1 MVAPRVIKR
10 TPREGAAVLRRWA
23 VVAVGVGVACA
34 AAAAALPA
42 LTAAASILAAVVFVG
57 AIMLA
62 GIASTRTSRSPELVW
77 ILAGILVFWVANS
90 TLYLFLFVQAN
101 TRLDNTVPSRETIA
115 LLSTLFMAGVI
126 ALVAAA
132 LVAVFG
138 WVLRPGRWHLMNGPG
153 GQS

>member
-1 MVAPRVIKR
+1 MAARRVIKR
-10 TPREGAAVLRRWA
+10 TPGEGAAVLRRWSA
-23 VVAVGVGVACA
+23 AAVGAGVACA
-34 AAAAALPA
+34 ALAAALPA
-42 LTAAASILAAVVFVG
+42 VAAVASILAAALLVV
-57 AIMLA
+57 AILLG
-62 GIASTRTSRSPELVW
+62 GIAATRTSRSPELVW

-115 LLSTLFMAGVI
+115 LLSALFMAGVV

>member
-1 MVAPRVIKR
+1 VIKR
-10 TPREGAAVLRRWA
+10 TPREGAAVIRRWSA
-23 VVAVGVGVACA
+23 VAVGVGIACA
-34 AAAAALPA
+34 AVAAALPTA
-42 LTAAASILAAVVFVG
+42 AAAASILAAVAFVA
-57 AIMLA
+57 AIILA

-90 TLYLFLFVQAN
+90 TLYLFLLVQAN
-101 TRLDNTVPSRETIA
+101 TRPDNTVPSGETIA

-126 ALVAAA
+126 ALVVAA